1 MTPSW
6 IDTQDVELAKHLIH
20 ALLVTGKRAQSAK
33 LKATSQSWAQM
44 LKHEVA
50 KFPKDR

>member
-6 IDTQDVELAKHLIH
+6 IDTQDVELTKHLIH
-20 ALLVTGKRAQSAK
+20 ALLTTATRAHSDK
-33 LKATSQSWAQM
+33 LASTTRSWAQM
-44 LKHEVA
+44 LKHEVT